1 MSSIKRVRNTGR
13 IHPNDRAI
21 VGVLGSEPCPG
32 SVAAIMDFVPMSLT
46 QREQM
51 VDELEV
57 QRGGPLSSPLLHWY
71 RVHPDGIRVIE
82 IWPSRVA
89 FVSFLEGI
97 LQPLVD
103 DLGLPEPHVTC
114 HDVPRVAHHD

>member
-1 MSSIKRVRNTGR
+1 MSLINRVRRTVR
-13 IHPNDRAI
+13 IHPNDRATD
-21 VGVLGSEPCPG
+21 GDLGSAPCPG
-32 SVAAIMDFVPMSLT
+32 SVAAILDFVPISQT

-51 VDELEV
+51 LDVLDV
-57 QRGGPLSSPLLHWY
+57 QQGGSLRNPLLHWY

-82 IWPSRVA
+82 IWPSRSA
-89 FVSFLEGI
+89 FTSFLEGI

-114 HDVPRVAHHD
+114 HDVPRVTHHD